1 MSIDK
6 ATKKQVFSII
16 QSVANVDPATLDPE
30 KNLRDQINLDS
41 MQFVAVIAKL
51 ENDLNIELPISA
63 MEAETLG
70 QFLEVLDVEL
80 GKASAPMN
88 S

>member
-1 MSIDK
+1 MDMATRKRVFGIIK
-6 ATKKQVFSII
+6 A
-16 QSVANVDPATLDPE
+16 VANVDPATLDPD
-30 KNLRDQINLDS
+30 KNMRDQINLDS

-70 QFLEVLDVEL
+70 EFLAVLDGEL
-80 GKASAPMN
+80 DKTTEPVKN
-88 S
+88 